1 MLPYKLKGLATEQ
14 AERYV
19 FLLIVSRSA
28 FLQKILEKEHK
39 VFYSLGLSLT
49 RLN

>member
-19 FLLIVSRSA
+19 FLLIASQFA
-28 FLQKILEKEHK
+28 FLQEILKKEHK
-39 VFYSLGLSLT
+39 VLYSSGLSLIK
-49 RLN
+49 LD